1 MFILSMSDSDTE
13 TRYAQIEKEL
23 LSVIFGLERFH
34 QYTYGRT
41 VQVRSDHKPLE
52 SILKKLCSKFQLCTF
67 LFLVYIEDVCHI
79 SATVATYA
87 VIVSV
92 LHEAVSSELI
102 LAVCDLTC
110 IRLMMN
116 KCKN

>member
-1 MFILSMSDSDTE
+1 MQENQPIAYASRELTDTE
-13 TRYAQIEKEL
+13 TKYAQIEREL
-23 LSVIFGLERFH
+23 LSVI
-34 QYTYGRT
+34 
-41 VQVRSDHKPLE
+41 
-52 SILKKLCSKFQLCTF
+52 QLYTF

-102 LAVCDLTC
+102 LAVCDLTSLEMFFHMY
-110 IRLMMN
+110 IGAKHYENLL
-116 KCKN
+116 